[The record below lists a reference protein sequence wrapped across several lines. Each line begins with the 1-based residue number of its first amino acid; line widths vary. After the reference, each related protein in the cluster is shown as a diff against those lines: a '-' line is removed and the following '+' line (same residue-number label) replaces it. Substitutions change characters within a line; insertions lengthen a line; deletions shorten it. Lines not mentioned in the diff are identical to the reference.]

1 MRRLGALG
9 ILILA
14 ACNGSR
20 GAGNDDPVLNVI
32 TGTRFDLAKI
42 VVPGQVTVV
51 KFWSEQ

>member
-9 ILILA
+9 ILVLA

-20 GAGNDDPVLNVI
+20 AAGNDDKVSNVI
-32 TGTRFDLAKI
+32 TGTRFDLARI
-42 VVPGQVTVV
+42 VVPGQVTIV